1 MVAPSALSP
10 ARWRSTGRAPIAQ
23 PPGWAIFTS
32 PNRPRSGP
40 ITCTEARISRTGSS
54 GASGWRSRASIHKTS
69 PSKEHRAPS
78 PSSTSIMLKTSPIRG
93 TLRTTQGSLV
103 RRDAAI
109 SLRTAFFA
117 PLTRTS
123 PLRGVPPS
131 TVSVGSV
138 PLPPAWRLIRK
149 GENVLE
155 PSVTLQDRKSTRL
168 NSSHVKISYAVFC
181 LKKKNKTLHRK
192 RHKVRHELHAAI
204 HRRIQGQHWGR
215 GQCSDGGSG
224 STRRKRRDPLRG
236 RGRILTGT

>member
-1 MVAPSALSP
+1 Y
-10 ARWRSTGRAPIAQ
+10 
-23 PPGWAIFTS
+23 
-32 PNRPRSGP
+32 
-40 ITCTEARISRTGSS
+40 
-54 GASGWRSRASIHKTS
+54 KTS

-138 PLPPAWRLIRK
+138 PLPPAWRLTRTGDK
-149 GENVLE
+149 VLE
-155 PSVTLQDRKSTRL
+155 PRVTLHPTAR
-168 NSSHVKISYAVFC
+168 A
-181 LKKKNKTLHRK
+181 
-192 RHKVRHELHAAI
+192 
-204 HRRIQGQHWGR
+204 
-215 GQCSDGGSG
+215 
-224 STRRKRRDPLRG
+224 PLRAPSRCQNGLGACSG
-236 RGRILTGT
+236 RGRSALSHPVPWRRPG